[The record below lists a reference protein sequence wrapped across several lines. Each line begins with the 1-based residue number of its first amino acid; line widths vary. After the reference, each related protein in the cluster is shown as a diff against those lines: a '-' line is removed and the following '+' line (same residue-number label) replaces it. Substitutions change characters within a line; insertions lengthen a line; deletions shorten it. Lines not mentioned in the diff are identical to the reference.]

1 MGTVRPLAVPVNHE
15 GVLADRKAE
24 PLRYG
29 VLAILDT
36 RIDEFFDVPA
46 VETQDVIMM
55 GARVQFEHGH
65 AVGKVVTRHE
75 SGGLELS
82 QHAVYRRQA
91 DLFTQ
96 IDQTTVNVLGRQVPV
111 RAVFEDLKDLDA
123 RKRHLESCLAQI
135 AAFHDDTR
143 SFG

>member
-1 MGTVRPLAVPVNHE
+1 MGAARPLAVPVNHE

-24 PLRYG
+24 PLGYG

-36 RIDEFFDVPA
+36 GVHEFFDVPA
-46 VETQDVIMM
+46 VKTQDVIMM
-55 GARVQFEHGH
+55 GARVQFEHRH
-65 AVGKVVTRHE
+65 TVGKVVTRHE
-75 SGGLELS
+75 PGGLELG
-82 QHAVYRRQA
+82 QHAVHRRKA

-96 IDQTTVNVLGRQVPV
+96 INQASVDVFRRQVPV
-111 RAVFEDLKDLDA
+111 RAVFKNFEDLDA